1 MAKNNTY
8 EAELAE
14 IRNKL
19 DFVVE
24 QLQEQQ
30 RHRREMEE
38 LKHELMHIGK
48 EAMQAAVTE
57 LDELAPYVESEDLH
71 DLMRNFLRN
80 VRTLN
85 SMMAQLQSAA
95 ELIDELKPLQKEI
108 FAAVQEKLA
117 ELDEKGFFE
126 FAGEALKIVDEIL
139 SNFTVEDVRL
149 LRENITTILLTV
161 KNMTQPDM
169 LGALNNAVGFY
180 KNMDIVVDKDVSF
193 MRLFKEMRD
202 PAVKRGMLFMLEFL
216 KTMAANHQKTVVSK
230 KADL

>member
-1 MAKNNTY
+1 MANNKSY
-8 EAELAE
+8 EAELAD

-38 LKHELMHIGK
+38 LKHELTFIGK

-71 DLMRNFLRN
+71 DLLRNFLRN

-85 SMMAQLQSAA
+85 AMMAQLQSAA
-95 ELIDELKPLQKEI
+95 ELVAELKPLQKEI
-108 FAAVQEKLA
+108 FAALQEKLA

-139 SNFTVEDVRL
+139 TNFTVDDVRL
-149 LRENITTILLTV
+149 LRENITTILLTI
-161 KNMTQPDM
+161 KNMTQPEM

-193 MRLFKEMRD
+193 MRLFKEMKD

-216 KTMAANHQKTVVSK
+216 KTMAANNQHVDTQ

>member
-1 MAKNNTY
+1 MAKNNLY

-19 DFVVE
+19 DFVVA

-38 LKHELMHIGK
+38 LKHELMLIGK

-57 LDELAPYVESEDLH
+57 LDELAPYVESEDLY
-71 DLMRNFLRN
+71 DLMKNFLRN

-85 SMMAQLQSAA
+85 AMMSQLQSAA
-95 ELIDELKPLQKEI
+95 ELVNELKPLQKEI
-108 FAAVQEKLA
+108 FAAVQEKLG

-126 FAGEALKIVDEIL
+126 FAGETLKIVDEIL

-169 LGALNNAVGFY
+169 LGALNNAVAFY
-180 KNMDIVVDKDVSF
+180 KNMDIVVDKDVSL

-216 KTMAANHQKTVVSK
+216 KTMAANHQQHVVSK

>member
-1 MAKNNTY
+1 MAKNNLY

-19 DFVVE
+19 DFVVA

-38 LKHELMHIGK
+38 LKHELMLIGK

-57 LDELAPYVESEDLH
+57 LDELAPYVESEDLY
-71 DLMRNFLRN
+71 DLMKNFLRN

-85 SMMAQLQSAA
+85 AMMSQLQSAA
-95 ELIDELKPLQKEI
+95 ELVNELKPLQKEI
-108 FAAVQEKLA
+108 FAAVQEKLG

-126 FAGEALKIVDEIL
+126 FAGETLKIVDEIL

-169 LGALNNAVGFY
+169 LGALNNAVAFY
-180 KNMDIVVDKDVSF
+180 KNMDIVVDKDVSL

-216 KTMAANHQKTVVSK
+216 KTMAANHQQPVVSK